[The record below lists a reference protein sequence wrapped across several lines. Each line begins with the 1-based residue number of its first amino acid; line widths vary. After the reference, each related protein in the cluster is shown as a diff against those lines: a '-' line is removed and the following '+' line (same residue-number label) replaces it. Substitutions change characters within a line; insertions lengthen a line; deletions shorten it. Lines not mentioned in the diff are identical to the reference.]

1 MKRWIAFLAAA
12 LAALVA
18 VGCANL
24 DEKQRAWIF
33 QPSDAT
39 WGRGAE
45 LARGMDSVWIDFDSA
60 VTHEPARLHALWAAE
75 GARRDGPVLLY
86 LHGARWNVES
96 SAPRVRRLQEM
107 GFSVLAIDYRGFGKS
122 SPGLP
127 SEQTAYEDAQAAWRW
142 LAAKYPNRPRYIFG
156 HSLGGAIAIDLA
168 ASVPDER
175 GTIVEATFTSIPDV
189 AASTKWGWLPVG
201 PLITQ
206 RFDSMAKVRKLGSP
220 LLVVHGDSDSL
231 IDTSL
236 GRKLYE
242 AAAQPKKLLVVE
254 GGTHHSTMSVG
265 FAQYKQA
272 LSDVFG
278 LH

>member
-1 MKRWIAFLAAA
+1 M
-12 LAALVA
+12 
-18 VGCANL
+18 G
-24 DEKQRAWIF
+24 
-33 QPSDAT
+33 
-39 WGRGAE
+39 GR
-45 LARGMDSVWIDFDSA
+45 
-60 VTHEPARLHALWAAE
+60 
-75 GARRDGPVLLY
+75 RR
-86 LHGARWNVES
+86 
-96 SAPRVRRLQEM
+96 APRRPGAAVPAWRTLERRKFRAARPPPAGNGL
-107 GFSVLAIDYRGFGKS
+107 FRPRDRL
-122 SPGLP
+122 PGLRQ
-127 SEQTAYEDAQAAWRW
+127 E
-142 LAAKYPNRPRYIFG
+142 L
-156 HSLGGAIAIDLA
+156 AIDLA